1 MYASVNSC
9 MAHATFRTSLTADA
23 SATRLSCCD
32 AGMTGRNT
40 ERQSERRGFQVLPDV
55 PSTHADVY
63 KCLRCNFH
71 SLYFGGACNKLT
83 CGNCN
88 ENFCIKCFKPAH
100 MMCAHMLAAHAHV
113 W

>member
-1 MYASVNSC
+1 MRAEVVELSDAQV
-9 MAHATFRTSLTADA
+9 AHLKRAQVEQAQ
-23 SATRLSCCD
+23 RLID
-32 AGMTGRNT
+32 DNAAAAAEQR
-40 ERQSERRGFQVLPDV
+40 RQSERRGFQVLPDV

-71 SLYFGGACNKLT
+71 NLYFGGACNKLA

-100 MMCAHMLAAHAHV
+100 MMCAHMLAAHAHA